1 MDPDLNKYDVE
12 HVCTGH
18 QRMSKEEYEQVYKEA
33 WAAYYTPEHMETVM
47 RREAATGG
55 SPGKVLTLL
64 MWSYASYMLEG
75 VHPYQG
81 GYFRR
86 MYRRDRR
93 PGLPIE
99 SPFAFYPRYI
109 SGVISKHYKLAKA
122 VWRYRKFVNAL
133 KKDPNKR
140 NYMDLALTPVVDDE
154 FDSFEIFKAT
164 DAAKSAVAK
173 IRHPETRTVGSGAA
187 FKIVP

>member
-1 MDPDLNKYDVE
+1 MDPDLNRYDVE
-12 HVCTGH
+12 HVCTAH
-18 QRMSKEEYEQVYKEA
+18 PLMSKEECEQVYKDA

-86 MYRRDRR
+86 MYRKDRR

-99 SPFAFYPRYI
+99 SQFVFYPRYI
-109 SGVISKHYKLAKA
+109 SSQIGKHFKLLKA
-122 VWRYRKFVNAL
+122 VWRYRNFVNKL

-154 FDSFEIFKAT
+154 FDSFEMFSAT
-164 DAAKSAVAK
+164 AAAKTAVSK
-173 IRHPETRTVGSGAA
+173 IRKTETRTMTAEA
-187 FKIVP
+187 PFKIVP